1 VTSLPAL
8 DAELRAALERQVV
21 QVDARVRGGAGVYE
35 HERMEIRHAVE
46 WVARLRQELALGRFI
61 RSLTPD
67 TSKPQVLLL
76 FNTVDRGPVVLKIYG
91 RPRPSEA
98 SVQRLWWRHGVRVP
112 RVLASGDRQ
121 VSWLLME
128 FLPGS
133 TLSKADVSGTIGLL
147 RVTREVAAAMV
158 PAHRVDPG
166 PLTAGRAGQ
175 PLAQALPR
183 HLAAVLG
190 VLVRHG
196 YPVRPDWSDRASELY
211 AMGPPVPL
219 HGDLTVRN
227 LIVGDGGLWLVDVCG
242 YLGPAAYDAARWC
255 ARSGG
260 PDRAEAALDAWL
272 RVETGLDPVLV
283 SALLGLELLM
293 EAGVRELVKD
303 EQGKPSS
310 ARDERT
316 LACLATGDRLLDRWL
331 ETGAGHGR

>member
-1 VTSLPAL
+1 VIGMPTP
-8 DAELRAALERQVV
+8 DTTLRAVLERQVV
-21 QVDARVRGGAGVYE
+21 RVDARAVGGGAYE
-35 HERMEIRHAVE
+35 HERTEIRHAVE

-67 TSKPQVLLL
+67 TGKPQLLLL
-76 FNTVDRGPVVLKIYG
+76 FDAVDRGPVVLKVYG

-98 SVQRLWWRHGVRVP
+98 AVQRLWWRHGVRVP
-112 RVLASGDRQ
+112 RVLASGDRE

-133 TLSKADVSGTIGLL
+133 TLAQADVADAAGLL
-147 RVTREVAAAMV
+147 RVSRELADTMV

-166 PLTAGRAGQ
+166 PLNAGRAGQ
-175 PLAQALPR
+175 PLTQALPR

-190 VLVRHG
+190 ALGRHG
-196 YPVRPDWSDRASELY
+196 YPVRTDWSDRAGELY

-227 LIVGDGGLWLVDVCG
+227 LIVGDGGLWLVDSCG
-242 YLGPAAYDAARWC
+242 YLGPAAFDAARWC

-260 PDRAEAALDAWL
+260 PHRAEAALDAWL
-272 RVETGLDPVLV
+272 RVETGLDPVLA

-316 LACLATGDRLLDRWL
+316 LACVATSDRLLDRWL
-331 ETGAGHGR
+331 QTGAGHG

>member
-1 VTSLPAL
+1 VIGLPTP
-8 DAELRAALERQVV
+8 DTTLRAVLERQVV
-21 QVDARVRGGAGVYE
+21 RVDARALGGGAYE
-35 HERMEIRHAVE
+35 HERVEIRHAVE
-46 WVARLRQELALGRFI
+46 WVARLQRDLDLGRFI

-67 TSKPQVLLL
+67 TGKPQLLLL
-76 FNTVDRGPVVLKIYG
+76 FDAVDRGPVVLKIYG

-133 TLSKADVSGTIGLL
+133 TLSEADVADAAGLL

-166 PLTAGRAGQ
+166 PLTAGQTGQ
-175 PLAQALPR
+175 PLTQALPR

-190 VLVRHG
+190 VLGRHG

-227 LIVGDGGLWLVDVCG
+227 LIVGDGDLWLVDSCG

-272 RVETGLDPVLV
+272 RLETGLDPDLA

-316 LACLATGDRLLDRWL
+316 LACLATGDRLLARWL
-331 ETGAGHGR
+331 ETGAGHAR